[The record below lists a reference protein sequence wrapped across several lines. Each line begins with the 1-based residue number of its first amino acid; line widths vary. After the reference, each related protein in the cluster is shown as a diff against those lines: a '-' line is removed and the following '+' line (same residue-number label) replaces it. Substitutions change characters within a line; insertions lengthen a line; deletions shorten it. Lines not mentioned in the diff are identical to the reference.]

1 MGFYVLYKMSVCAIA
16 CSDNL
21 SSAIELL
28 TQMHEPGSHY
38 VLNPETARIID
49 LGPWTIREG
58 QDSLLARGLQMANTK
73 QGDIC

>member
-1 MGFYVLYKMSVCAIA
+1 MMFTQRPVFLSLLKKKKTNKQLVGFYVLYKMSVCAIA

-49 LGPWTIREG
+49 LGP
-58 QDSLLARGLQMANTK
+58 
-73 QGDIC
+73 

>member
-1 MGFYVLYKMSVCAIA
+1 MMFTQRPVFLSLLKKKIKKQLVGFYVLYKMSVCAIA

-49 LGPWTIREG
+49 LGP
-58 QDSLLARGLQMANTK
+58 
-73 QGDIC
+73 

>member
-1 MGFYVLYKMSVCAIA
+1 MMFTQRPVFLSLLKKKNKKPTCGLLCPLQNECLCIA

-49 LGPWTIREG
+49 LGP
-58 QDSLLARGLQMANTK
+58 
-73 QGDIC
+73 

>member
-49 LGPWTIREG
+49 LGP
-58 QDSLLARGLQMANTK
+58 
-73 QGDIC
+73 